1 LRRRRGHRSA
11 PRTLGVNLG
20 GALNL
25 CGTLVT
31 YLSFAFVLPIVFAL
45 AYSESVWP
53 FAGAWAIALAFGL
66 GLQRV
71 TSGGGTIAAREGFF
85 VVSVTWLL
93 AAAVGALPYLLS
105 GEAQLDRPINA
116 YFEAMSGFTTTG
128 ASMLTDVEALNH
140 SLEMWRQFTQW
151 LGGMGIIVLALA
163 VLPRL
168 RVGGRQ
174 LLVSEMPGP
183 EVEPLAARIRDVA
196 RQLWLLYVGLT
207 VAMVA
212 ALSVGHW
219 AGLDDKMTPYQA
231 LAHAFTTLP
240 TGGFSTQGRS
250 IEAFSGTSQWVI
262 VLFMALAG
270 ANFAL
275 MYRALLRRKP
285 VLLARDEEFRLYVF
299 VLAGASAIVAI
310 ELWTEGFQKGEAAV
324 RHGAFQVVSMMTTT
338 GYASTDFATWS
349 LLAGIVLV
357 AVMFVGGSAGS
368 TGGAIKVVRHLLVGK
383 LLRRE
388 LRQTVHPELVAS
400 VHYNRQV
407 VDERTLRAILAFT
420 MLYVGIFAVG
430 TLLLILDAARVDLDL
445 SLLDAVATT
454 ATTLGNVGPA
464 FGSAGPMGSFAGFS
478 DWSKGLLIG
487 LMWLGRLEL
496 IPIVVLFT
504 RNYWRA

>member
-1 LRRRRGHRSA
+1 
-11 PRTLGVNLG
+11 
-20 GALNL
+20 
-25 CGTLVT
+25 
-31 YLSFAFVLPIVFAL
+31 
-45 AYSESVWP
+45 
-53 FAGAWAIALAFGL
+53 
-66 GLQRV
+66 
-71 TSGGGTIAAREGFF
+71 
-85 VVSVTWLL
+85 
-93 AAAVGALPYLLS
+93 
-105 GEAQLDRPINA
+105 
-116 YFEAMSGFTTTG
+116 
-128 ASMLTDVEALNH
+128 
-140 SLEMWRQFTQW
+140 
-151 LGGMGIIVLALA
+151 
-163 VLPRL
+163 
-168 RVGGRQ
+168 
-174 LLVSEMPGP
+174 MPGP

-212 ALSVGHW
+212 ALSAVHW

-250 IEAFSGTSQWVI
+250 IGAFSGTSQWVI

-285 VLLARDEEFRLYVF
+285 MLMARDEEFRLYRPRSR
-299 VLAGASAIVAI
+299 GASAIVTI

-324 RHGAFQVVSMMTTT
+324 RHGVFQVVSMMTTT

-420 MLYVGIFAVG
+420 ILYVGIFAVG
-430 TLLLILDAARVDLDL
+430 ARC
-445 SLLDAVATT
+445 S
-454 ATTLGNVGPA
+454 
-464 FGSAGPMGSFAGFS
+464 
-478 DWSKGLLIG
+478 
-487 LMWLGRLEL
+487 
-496 IPIVVLFT
+496 
-504 RNYWRA
+504 